1 MKKPTLSESNFD
13 LWLLIGEVSHE
24 LFLARRRELS
34 PYNIPVRQLQILRA
48 IQALGSKATLSEIS
62 NKVEREFHVIS
73 RHTINMEKDGLI
85 TRIQNSPKSTLL
97 RLELT
102 KKGLDVLKISRPSTS
117 IDKIFSSLSKVE
129 REQVELIL
137 KRILIQAKEF
147 TKT

>member
-1 MKKPTLSESNFD
+1 
-13 LWLLIGEVSHE
+13 
-24 LFLARRRELS
+24 
-34 PYNIPVRQLQILRA
+34 
-48 IQALGSKATLSEIS
+48 
-62 NKVEREFHVIS
+62 
-73 RHTINMEKDGLI
+73 MEKDGLI

-117 IDKIFSSLSKVE
+117 IDKIFSSLSKEE